1 MNVFLLEDNRIFQ
14 YLIKGDLV
22 EEGHEVVI
30 WDSVNGA
37 VERIMERDFDL
48 LIIDISLPLEEECRR
63 KECCD
68 GGVIV
73 LEKLAKKNIRL
84 PTIFISALKYPRNR
98 KRIEDLGLMTFGHD
112 LCIYIEKPYD
122 KDSFIKT
129 IRRIEET
136 VTGSRTRW
144 ICAEIEGQDHGE
156 PLRMNQNY
164 LLVFSLNS
172 KPDKRPLCW
181 PVRITYD
188 QSGTENQYEE
198 LSIHPSSD
206 DFFIQCKDKYSFRIR
221 PINDGKRSIKAFF
234 LMNGSYIFSVTLCL
248 QVEFLEKGD
257 VDVIS
262 VEDIG
267 RSISAAYSSAHRDIT
282 LIFDKIAGGFKVIL
296 RESVVKEAT
305 LPITLQELDWI
316 INDARQEIGKIID
329 LKSGPREEQPYM
341 IQTAIP
347 EHVHEVA
354 MQQLAKAGFMLFK
367 KIFHAPG
374 ADAQVRIIGDCL
386 REMAKKE
393 KLRIQIISRRFM
405 LPWNILYL
413 ADTYDP
419 RRIDPEMFLGFR
431 HIIESIPVQQDMR
444 ILSKNID
451 GREGLSV
458 SLNFNS
464 DIDKQMGSSFV
475 DDQIQCWKKLER
487 VSGARVTIKET
498 KKQVLELLEDSF
510 SPNQIIYFYC
520 HASSKSLSKGPGG
533 SYLEMTGGER
543 LTLDDLGLL
552 ASNETKLAAAPLI
565 FINAC
570 ESTKLSPLFYD
581 GFVPYFMAKGA
592 RGVIG
597 SEGDVPALF
606 AAKWAELFFKS
617 FISGEPL
624 GELLLNLR
632 RKFLFESHNILG
644 LLYSL
649 YCDGDTRIV
658 GLESI
663 QRGGRI
669 V

>member
-1 MNVFLLEDNRIFQ
+1 MNVFLLEDDNIFQ
-14 YLIKGDLV
+14 DLINDDLV
-22 EEGHEVVI
+22 EEGHEVFI
-30 WDSVNGA
+30 WSSVEGA
-37 VERIMERDFDL
+37 VEQIMEQEFDL
-48 LIIDISLPLEEECRR
+48 LIIDIVLPFEKECRR
-63 KECCD
+63 KECRD

-73 LEKLAKKNIRL
+73 LEELAKNNIRL
-84 PTIFISALKYPRNR
+84 PTIFISALKYQRNR

-144 ICAEIEGQDHGE
+144 ICAEIKGHDHGK
-156 PLRMNQNY
+156 PLRMKQNY
-164 LLVFSLNS
+164 SLVFSLNS

-181 PVRITYD
+181 PVRIAYD

-198 LSIHPSSD
+198 LSVHLSSV
-206 DFFIQCKDKYSFRIR
+206 DFFIQREDEYSFKIE
-221 PINDGKRSIKAFF
+221 PINDGKRSINAFF
-234 LMNGSYIFSVTLCL
+234 LMKGNYIFSVTLCL
-248 QVEFLEKGD
+248 QVKFLEKGD
-257 VDVIS
+257 VEVIS
-262 VEDIG
+262 WEDIA
-267 RSISAAYSSAHRDIT
+267 RPISTAYSSAHRDIT
-282 LIFDKIAGGFKVIL
+282 LIFDKIDLGFKVIL
-296 RESVVKEAT
+296 IESVVKEAT

-316 INDARQEIGKIID
+316 INDARQEIGKIIH
-329 LKSGPREEQPYM
+329 LKSGPRGEQPYM

-347 EHVHEVA
+347 EHVHDVA

-367 KIFHAPG
+367 KIFYALG
-374 ADAQVRIIGDCL
+374 ADNQVRIIGDCL

-393 KLRIQIISRRFM
+393 KLRIQIISRHFM

-419 RRIDPEMFLGFR
+419 GRIDPEMFLGFR

-444 ILSKNID
+444 IFSKNID
-451 GREGLSV
+451 GRVGLSV
-458 SLNFNS
+458 NLNLNS

-487 VSGARVTIKET
+487 VSGASVTIKET
-498 KKQVLELLEDSF
+498 KKQVLELLEDSS

-520 HASSKSLSKGPGG
+520 HASSKSLSDSEGPGG
-533 SYLEMTGGER
+533 SYLKMTGGER
-543 LTLDDLGLL
+543 LTLDDLDLL
-552 ASNETKLAAAPLI
+552 TSDKTKLAAAPLI

-606 AAKWAELFFKS
+606 AAKWAEHFFNG

-632 RKFLFESHNILG
+632 RKFLFDHHNILG

-658 GLESI
+658 GLESML
-663 QRGGRI
+663 
-669 V
+669 

>member
-1 MNVFLLEDNRIFQ
+1 MNVFLLENNNIFQ
-14 YLIKGDLV
+14 YLIKGDLI
-22 EEGHEVVI
+22 EEGHKVFI
-30 WDSVNGA
+30 WDSVEGA

-48 LIIDISLPLEEECRR
+48 LIIDIGLPLEEGCRR
-63 KECCD
+63 KECSD
-68 GGVIV
+68 GGIIVI
-73 LEKLAKKNIRL
+73 EELARNNIRL
-84 PTIFISALKYPRNR
+84 PTIFISGLKFSRNR
-98 KRIEDLGLMTFGHD
+98 KRIEDLGLMTFGYD
-112 LCIYIEKPYD
+112 VCIYFNKPYN
-122 KDSFIKT
+122 KDLFIKT

-144 ICAEIEGQDHGE
+144 ICAEIEGYDHGE
-156 PLRMNQNY
+156 PLKMNQFY
-164 LLVFSLNS
+164 SLTFSLNS
-172 KPDKRPLCW
+172 KPDKSLLRW

-188 QSGTENQYEE
+188 QSRTENQYEE
-198 LSIHPSSD
+198 LSIHLSSD
-206 DFFIQCKDKYSFRIR
+206 DFFIQSEDEYSFKIK
-221 PINDGKRSIKAFF
+221 PINNGKGSINAFF
-234 LMNGSYIFSVTLCL
+234 LMKGSYVFFVKLCL
-248 QVEFLEKGD
+248 QAEFLERGD

-267 RSISAAYSSAHRDIT
+267 RPISAAYSSAHRDIT

-296 RESVVKEAT
+296 KELVVREAT
-305 LPITLQELDWI
+305 LPITLLELERM

-329 LKSGPREEQPYM
+329 SQSGPRGEQLYK

-347 EHVHEVA
+347 KHVHDVA

-386 REMAKKE
+386 REMAKKQ
-393 KLRIQIISRRFM
+393 KLRIQIISRRFT

-419 RRIDPEMFLGFR
+419 KSIDPEKFLGFR
-431 HIIESIPVQQDMR
+431 HIIESIPLQQDMR
-444 ILSKNID
+444 IFSKNID
-451 GREGLSV
+451 CREGLSV
-458 SLNFNS
+458 GLNFNS

-475 DDQIQCWKKLER
+475 DDQIRCWKKLER

-498 KKQVLELLEDSF
+498 KKQVLELLEDSS

-520 HASSKSLSKGPGG
+520 HASSKSLSDREGPGG
-533 SYLEMTGGER
+533 SYLKMTGGER
-543 LTLDDLGLL
+543 LTLDDLTVFT
-552 ASNETKLAAAPLI
+552 SDKTKLAGAPLI

-606 AAKWAELFFKS
+606 AAKWAECFLNG

-632 RKFLFESHNILG
+632 RKFLSDHNNILG

-658 GLESI
+658 GLESML
-663 QRGGRI
+663 
-669 V
+669 

>member
-14 YLIKGDLV
+14 YLIKGDLL
-22 EEGHEVVI
+22 EEGHDVFI
-30 WDSVNGA
+30 WDSVEGA

-48 LIIDISLPLEEECRR
+48 LIIDISLPLEEGCRR
-63 KECCD
+63 KECSD

-73 LEKLAKKNIRL
+73 LEELAKKNIRL
-84 PTIFISALKYPRNR
+84 PTIFISALKFPRNR

-112 LCIYIEKPYD
+112 VCIYFEKPYD
-122 KDSFIKT
+122 KDLFIKT

-144 ICAEIEGQDHGE
+144 ICAEIEGHDHGE

-164 LLVFSLNS
+164 SLVFSLNS

-188 QSGTENQYEE
+188 QSGTEKQYEE
-198 LSIHPSSD
+198 LSIHLSSD
-206 DFFIQCKDKYSFRIR
+206 DFFIQSEDKYSFKIR
-221 PINDGKRSIKAFF
+221 PINDGKRSINAFF
-234 LMNGSYIFSVTLCL
+234 LMKGSYIFFVKLCL
-248 QVEFLEKGD
+248 QAKFLEEGD

-267 RSISAAYSSAHRDIT
+267 RPISAAYSSAHRDIT
-282 LIFDKIAGGFKVIL
+282 LIFDKIGEGFKVIL
-296 RESVVKEAT
+296 KESVVKEAV
-305 LPITLQELDWI
+305 LPITLLELEWM
-316 INDARQEIGKIID
+316 INDARQEIGKIIN
-329 LKSGPREEQPYM
+329 LQSSPKGEQPYK

-354 MQQLAKAGFMLFK
+354 MQQLAQAGIKLFRN
-367 KIFHAPG
+367 IFHARG
-374 ADAQVRIIGDCL
+374 AGAQVKIIGNCL
-386 REMAKKE
+386 REMAQKE
-393 KLRIQIISRRFM
+393 RLRIQIISRHFT

-419 RRIDPEMFLGFR
+419 GRIDPEMFLGFR
-431 HIIESIPVQQDMR
+431 HIIESIPIQQDMR
-444 ILSKNID
+444 IFSKNID
-451 GREGLSV
+451 GSEKLSV
-458 SLNFNS
+458 SLNLNT
-464 DIDKQMGSSFV
+464 DIDTQMGSSFV
-475 DDQIQCWKKLER
+475 ADQIQYWRNLEG
-487 VSGARVTIKET
+487 VSGTRVTIKNT
-498 KKQVLELLEDSF
+498 KDQVIELLEDSS

-520 HASSKSLSKGPGG
+520 HASSNSLSDREGPGG
-533 SYLEMTGGER
+533 SYLKMTGGER
-543 LTLDDLGLL
+543 LTLDDLNL
-552 ASNETKLAAAPLI
+552 STSDETKLAAAPLI

-570 ESTKLSPLFYD
+570 ESTRLSPLFYD

-606 AAKWAELFFKS
+606 AAKWAERFFNG

-632 RKFLFESHNILG
+632 RKFLFDSHNILG
-644 LLYSL
+644 VLYSL

-658 GLESI
+658 GLESML
-663 QRGGRI
+663 
-669 V
+669 